1 MEGRHGR
8 RCGQDP
14 VDANAPFRHT
24 LSTFRNM
31 PTESASPPASPER
44 VLALRNK
51 ADLKLCLRYSTT
63 EGIVAMPIVTM
74 ALPASMALSA
84 LVTKAFPLSAT
95 SIGVLG
101 SLPFVGNFLQIF
113 VSPFLMRWKP
123 PKSVTVAAAMLHWA
137 SWVWLGFF
145 LPHIPRDSAAQA
157 SLWILGWFFV
167 SSGFGAV
174 AGVTW
179 STWVEEWVPPRIRG
193 KYFGRRNQILQ
204 FATVVFLMLSG
215 WILSR
220 WDYSVAAFQAIILG
234 SAVLRVFSL
243 RLQWISPTRAY
254 RPPPPERES
263 FRDQVAVLR
272 AARSFLV
279 FVAFG
284 CVWSFA
290 ANCFGPFYTVF
301 MFDKVGFSALDVGV
315 VTALSQIGGA
325 FSLPAWGRLLDRY
338 GNKPVM
344 VVSLV
349 LWQLSMFLWCIVTPG
364 NRMMLYALWT
374 WSGATSAGFVLGQF
388 TIVLRL
394 LPADAKKLAIGFNLA
409 VSSLVAAVAPV
420 LGGWA
425 LSHAPAAWSRLE
437 AYHACFVV
445 QPVVALAGAFL
456 LLRVREPAASP
467 FKAVVGAMRN
477 IRTLGGVLG
486 LSFLV
491 NYVFVDKSPKEK
503 TP

>member
-1 MEGRHGR
+1 
-8 RCGQDP
+8 
-14 VDANAPFRHT
+14 
-24 LSTFRNM
+24 M
-31 PTESASPPASPER
+31 PTESASPPEPEPR
-44 VLALRNK
+44 ALAQERK
-51 ADLKLCLRYSTT
+51 RDLMVCFRYSTA
-63 EGIVAMPIVTM
+63 EGLVAVPIVTM
-74 ALPASMALSA
+74 ALTGSMALSA
-84 LVTKAFPLSAT
+84 LITKAFPLTAT
-95 SIGVLG
+95 SIGIMG

-113 VSPFLMRWKP
+113 VSPFLMRWRP
-123 PKSVTVAAAMLHWA
+123 PKVITIAAATLHWA
-137 SWVWLGFF
+137 SWVALGVFM
-145 LPHIPRDSAAQA
+145 PWIPRDNPATA
-157 SLWILGWFFV
+157 SLWILGWFLF
-167 SSGFGAV
+167 SSCLGAV

-179 STWVEEWVPPRIRG
+179 STWVEEWVPARIRG

-220 WDYSVAAFQAIILG
+220 WEYSVAAFQVVILG
-234 SAVLRVFSL
+234 SAFLRIFSL
-243 RLQWISPTRAY
+243 RLQWLSPTRPY
-254 RPPPPERES
+254 RAPPPERES
-263 FRDQVAVLR
+263 FRDQARVLR
-272 AARSFLV
+272 ASGSFLV

-284 CVWSFA
+284 AVWSFA
-290 ANCFGPFYTVF
+290 TNCFGPFYTVF

-349 LWQLSMFLWCIVTPG
+349 LWQLSMFLWCFAGPG
-364 NRMMLYALWT
+364 NRWMLYVLWT
-374 WSGATSAGFVLGQF
+374 WIGATSAGFVLGQF
-388 TIVLRL
+388 VIVLRL
-394 LPADAKKLAIGFNLA
+394 IPVDAKKLAIGFNLA

-425 LSHAPAAWSRLE
+425 LANAPAGWGGLR
-437 AYHACFVV
+437 AYHACFMV
-445 QPVVALAGAFL
+445 QPIVALAGAFL

-467 FKAVVGAMRN
+467 FSTVVGAMRN

-491 NYVFVDKSPKEK
+491 NYVFVDKAPRDKGA
-503 TP
+503 